1 MRPGFGYGVGLLL
14 GAAALAAGACRAGGS
29 APPSGGP
36 AVPFAVAS
44 VHFEQNATDGD
55 VEVVFEVKGGDD
67 GLASLTVT
75 APDGRTVVSVSS
87 PDSSTMGVRQYR
99 FESPEPTDA
108 ARLKAAYPE
117 GAYRFAAATATGHR
131 YASDAALSHRLPPA
145 PAVLSPVDEA
155 EDVAVHG
162 LRVTWTPVPDAAA
175 YVVTIEQADLDLSIT
190 LPGAATA
197 FAVPDGV
204 LQPGREYTLAVGAVL
219 PGGNAS
225 FVETSFATAGQE

>member
-1 MRPGFGYGVGLLL
+1 MTRGFGYVLGVV
-14 GAAALAAGACRAGGS
+14 ALAVSCRGGG
-29 APPSGGP
+29 APPSAEP
-36 AVPFAVAS
+36 AAPFAVAS

-75 APDGRTVVSVSS
+75 APDGRTVVSASS

-117 GAYRFAAATATGHR
+117 GVYTFTAATAAGER
-131 YASDAALSHRLPPA
+131 YSGEATLSHRLPAAAAALTPA
-145 PAVLSPVDEA
+145 DEA
-155 EDVAVHG
+155 EGVAVRG
-162 LRVTWTPVPDAAA
+162 LRVTWALVPDVAAH
-175 YVVTIEQADLDLSIT
+175 VVTIEQPDLGFELT
-190 LPGAATA
+190 VRLPGSATS

-204 LQPGREYTLAVGAVL
+204 LQPGHGYTLAIGTVMA
-219 PGGNAS
+219 GGNAS
-225 FVETSFATAGQE
+225 FVETSFATAGNE

>member
-1 MRPGFGYGVGLLL
+1 MMRGFGVTL
-14 GAAALAAGACRAGGS
+14 GAVVLTASCAGGS
-29 APPSGGP
+29 APPSDEP
-36 AVPFAVAS
+36 AAPFAVAS

-75 APDGRTVVSVSS
+75 APDGRTVVSASS

-117 GAYRFAAATATGHR
+117 GAYTLAAATATGER
-131 YASDAALSHRLPPA
+131 YAGTATLSHQLPA
-145 PAVLSPVDEA
+145 AAAVLTPADEA
-155 EDVAVHG
+155 EAVPVRG
-162 LRVTWTPVPDAAA
+162 VRVTWSPVPNAAA
-175 YVVTIEQADLDLSIT
+175 YVVTIEEADLTLSVT
-190 LPGAATA
+190 LPGTATA
-197 FAVPDGV
+197 FTVPDGL

-225 FVETSFATAGQE
+225 FVETSFATAGRE

>member
-1 MRPGFGYGVGLLL
+1 MTRGCGCVL
-14 GAAALAAGACRAGGS
+14 GAAVLAAACAGGS
-29 APPSGGP
+29 APPSGEP
-36 AVPFAVAS
+36 AAPFAVAG

-67 GLASLTVT
+67 GLSSLTVT
-75 APDGRTVVSVSS
+75 APDGRTVVSASS

-108 ARLKAAYPE
+108 ALLKAAYPE
-117 GAYRFAAATATGHR
+117 GAYRFAAATAAGER
-131 YASDAALSHRLPPA
+131 YAGDATLSHRLPPA
-145 PAVLSPVDEA
+145 PGVLSPADEA
-155 EDVAVHG
+155 EDVAVRG

-175 YVVTIEQADLDLSIT
+175 YAVTIEEADLTLSVT
-190 LPGAATA
+190 LPGTATA
-197 FAVPDGV
+197 FAVPDGL

-225 FVETSFATAGQE
+225 FAETSFGTAGKE

>member
-1 MRPGFGYGVGLLL
+1 MTRGFGSGWALGV
-14 GAAALAAGACRAGGS
+14 AVLAACAGGS
-29 APPSGGP
+29 APPSNAP
-36 AVPFAVAS
+36 AAPFAVAS

-67 GLASLTVT
+67 GLTSLTVT
-75 APDGRTVVSVSS
+75 APDGRTVVSASS

-117 GAYRFAAATATGHR
+117 GAYRFAAAATTGDR
-131 YASDAALSHRLPPA
+131 YASEVTLSHQLPPA

-155 EDVAVHG
+155 EDVAVRG

-175 YVVTIEQADLDLSIT
+175 YVVTIEEADLTLSVT
-190 LPGAATA
+190 LPGLATA

-204 LQPGREYTLAVGAVL
+204 LQPGREYTLAIGAVL

-225 FVETSFATAGQE
+225 FIETSFATAGRE